1 MENTGRARSPLLL
14 LFLCFVLFFKFT
26 AQRFNVS
33 VSLAGPSSLLL
44 SKKHKPCLW
53 VRLPGP
59 CLDSAGQA
67 TVCPRYSES
76 SAGTAS
82 GGGLRR
88 GYPPKKRLPRGGA
101 RPLRVPAH
109 GLLSHSYCLHVS
121 SPPLSPVPSTVYSF
135 TSLTFILPASPRVLF
150 LCVSPPELCGGAAR
164 ADSFDLGAVHVVEIR
179 GPAALPSRR
188 SRNGALA
195 RENKPLFSGAFF
207 FFFGVEDG

>member
-1 MENTGRARSPLLL
+1 MENTGRARCPLL

-26 AQRFNVS
+26 APLFNFS
-33 VSLAGPSSLLL
+33 VSLAGPSLPSPFA
-44 SKKHKPCLW
+44 KKRKPCLW

-67 TVCPRYSES
+67 TVCPRYSEG

-88 GYPPKKRLPRGGA
+88 GYPPKKNGSPGG

-150 LCVSPPELCGGAAR
+150 LCVSPPR
-164 ADSFDLGAVHVVEIR
+164 AM
-179 GPAALPSRR
+179 RR
-188 SRNGALA
+188 RCQG
-195 RENKPLFSGAFF
+195 
-207 FFFGVEDG
+207 